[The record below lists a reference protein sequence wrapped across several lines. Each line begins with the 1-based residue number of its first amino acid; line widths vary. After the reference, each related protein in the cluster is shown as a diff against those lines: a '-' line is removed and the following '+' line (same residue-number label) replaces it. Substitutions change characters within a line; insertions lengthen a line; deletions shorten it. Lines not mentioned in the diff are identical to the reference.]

1 MHDLSRRQYGEW
13 GVREA
18 LTAYSGLSVV
28 PDNGYGLLIAGT
40 LAFRAEPKGHEII
53 ADSYE
58 VEIRVPG
65 DFPHGAPIVKERG
78 HRIPAGFHTY
88 TDGTLCLGSPVRL
101 QLTLSRDPTLLGFL
115 HNCLVPYLY
124 GYSYFERHGVL
135 PFGELAHGKEGL
147 WHDYAELFGVACRET
162 ILAMIQLASMQHRI
176 ANRQLCPC
184 GSGARV
190 GRCHNR
196 MLNGLRRR
204 LGRLWWRG
212 EHERLVALRAARKN
226 E

>member
-101 QLTLSRDPTLLGFL
+101 QLTLSRVRPCWASCITAL
-115 HNCLVPYLY
+115 
-124 GYSYFERHGVL
+124 
-135 PFGELAHGKEGL
+135 
-147 WHDYAELFGVACRET
+147 CRT
-162 ILAMIQLASMQHRI
+162 YTGILTSSVMASCHSVNWPMGRKASGMIMQS
-176 ANRQLCPC
+176 CSESP
-184 GSGARV
+184 
-190 GRCHNR
+190 
-196 MLNGLRRR
+196 
-204 LGRLWWRG
+204 
-212 EHERLVALRAARKN
+212 AAKLSWQ
-226 E
+226 